1 MLNILLFLLP
11 FKTGMGYIV
20 FIVFVAGVCLLFYR
34 WATRK
39 SRRRKHVLAQEFPAE
54 WRKILLD
61 RVGFYHTLKSEE
73 EKHRFEKMLQLFLAE
88 KNITGI
94 DVEIDDLTRVLVA
107 SSAIIPIFGFR
118 DWEYP
123 NLGEVLVFP
132 GSIKKYQEKDNTSV
146 SEVLGRVNPFQ
157 NDHYVTLSKPA
168 LEKGFNDMNDRQ
180 NVGIHEFAH
189 MLDQADGEIDGTPAA
204 YLPTE
209 LVQPWEEL
217 MYRKIR
223 NIRKGNSDI
232 NSYGATSEAEFFAVV
247 TEYFF
252 ERPEQLAEK
261 HPDLYQLLTKV
272 FAQNPRNRFRLNFS
286 ELLNPYGKRV
296 GRNEPC
302 PCGSGEKYKK
312 CCLPKKKH
320 V

>member
-1 MLNILLFLLP
+1 
-11 FKTGMGYIV
+11 MGYIV
-20 FIVFVAGVCLLFYR
+20 FFVIVAGVVLLFYR

-39 SRRRKHVLAQEFPAE
+39 GRRRKEVLAQEFPAE
-54 WRKILLD
+54 WRKILND
-61 RVGFYHTLKSEE
+61 RVGFYHTLKTEE
-73 EKHRFEKMLQLFLAE
+73 DKQRFEKMLQLFLSE
-88 KNITGI
+88 KRITGI
-94 DVEIDDLTRVLVA
+94 DVEIDDTTKILVA

-132 GSIKKYQEKDNTSV
+132 GSIKKYQDKD
-146 SEVLGRVNPFQ
+146 SEAVAEILGRVNPFQ

-168 LEKGFNDMNDRQ
+168 LERGFNDMADRK

-189 MLDQADGEIDGTPAA
+189 MLDQADGAIDGTPAA
-204 YLPTE
+204 YLPDD
-209 LVQPWEEL
+209 LIQPWQEL
-217 MYRKIR
+217 MYRKIKK
-223 NIRKGNSDI
+223 IKAGDSDI

-252 ERPEQLAEK
+252 ERPGQLAEK
-261 HPDLYQLLTKV
+261 HPTLYRLLTKV
-272 FAQNPRNRFRLNFS
+272 FVQNPKGRFRLNFR

-312 CCLPKKKH
+312 CCMLKKKA
-320 V
+320 

>member
-1 MLNILLFLLP
+1 
-11 FKTGMGYIV
+11 MGYIV
-20 FIVFVAGVCLLFYR
+20 FIAIVAGVVLLFYR

-39 SRRRKHVLAQEFPAE
+39 GRRRREVLKEEFPAE
-54 WRKILLD
+54 WRKILTD
-61 RVGFYHTLKSEE
+61 RVGFYHTLKTEE
-73 EKHRFEKMLQLFLAE
+73 EKQRFEKMLQLFLSE
-88 KNITGI
+88 KRITGI
-94 DVEIDDLTRVLVA
+94 DVEIDDLTKVLVA

-132 GSIKKYQEKDNTSV
+132 GSIKKYKDKDSEAV
-146 SEVLGRVNPFQ
+146 SEILGRVNPFQ

-168 LEKGFNDMNDRQ
+168 LERGFNDMADRK

-204 YLPTE
+204 YLPEE
-209 LVQPWEEL
+209 LVQPWQEL
-217 MYRKIR
+217 MYRKIQK
-223 NIRKGNSDI
+223 IRKGQSDI

-252 ERPEQLAEK
+252 ERPGQLSEK
-261 HPDLYQLLTKV
+261 HPELYKLLTKV
-272 FAQNPRNRFRLNFS
+272 FEQNPKRRFRINFR

-312 CCLPKKKH
+312 CCMLKKQKAK
-320 V
+320 

>member
-1 MLNILLFLLP
+1 
-11 FKTGMGYIV
+11 MGYIV
-20 FIVFVAGVCLLFYR
+20 FSIVVAGVILLFYR

-39 SRRRKHVLAQEFPAE
+39 GRRRRAVLKEEFPAE
-54 WRKILLD
+54 WRKLLID

-73 EKHRFEKMLQLFLAE
+73 EKRRFEKMLQLFLSE
-88 KNITGI
+88 KRITGI
-94 DVEIDDLTRVLVA
+94 DVEIDDLTRILVA

-132 GSIKKYQEKDNTSV
+132 GSIKKYKNKDNEAV
-146 SEVLGRVNPFQ
+146 SEILGRVNPFQ

-168 LEKGFNDMNDRQ
+168 LERGFNDMADRK

-204 YLPTE
+204 YLPQE
-209 LVQPWEEL
+209 LVQPWQEL
-217 MYRKIR
+217 MYRKIQK
-223 NIRKGNSDI
+223 IRKGESDI

-252 ERPEQLAEK
+252 ERPEQLSEK
-261 HPDLYQLLTKV
+261 HPELYKLLTKV
-272 FAQNPRNRFRLNFS
+272 FEQNPKRRFRIDFKA
-286 ELLNPYGKRV
+286 LLNPYGKRV

-312 CCLPKKKH
+312 CCMLKKKS
-320 V
+320 

>member
-1 MLNILLFLLP
+1 
-11 FKTGMGYIV
+11 MGYIV
-20 FIVFVAGVCLLFYR
+20 FFVIVAGVVLLFYR

-39 SRRRKHVLAQEFPAE
+39 GRRRKEVLAQEFPAE
-54 WRKILLD
+54 WRKILND
-61 RVGFYHTLKSEE
+61 RVGFYHTLKTEE
-73 EKHRFEKMLQLFLAE
+73 DKQRFEKMLQLFLSE
-88 KNITGI
+88 KRITGI
-94 DVEIDDLTRVLVA
+94 DVEIDDTTKILVA

-132 GSIKKYQEKDNTSV
+132 GSIKKYQDKD
-146 SEVLGRVNPFQ
+146 SEAVAEILGRVNPFQ

-168 LEKGFNDMNDRQ
+168 LERGFNDMADRK

-189 MLDQADGEIDGTPAA
+189 MLDQADGAIDGTPAA
-204 YLPTE
+204 YLPDD
-209 LVQPWEEL
+209 LIQPWQEL
-217 MYRKIR
+217 MYRKIKK
-223 NIRKGNSDI
+223 IKAGDSDI

-252 ERPEQLAEK
+252 ERPGQLAEK
-261 HPDLYQLLTKV
+261 HPTLYRLLTKV
-272 FAQNPRNRFRLNFS
+272 FVQNPKGRFRLNFK

-312 CCLPKKKH
+312 CCMLKKKA
-320 V
+320 

>member
-1 MLNILLFLLP
+1 
-11 FKTGMGYIV
+11 MGYVV
-20 FIVFVAGVCLLFYR
+20 FFALVAGMCLLFYR

-39 SRRRKHVLAQEFPAE
+39 TRRRKKVLAQEFPPE
-54 WRKILLD
+54 WRKILMD
-61 RVGFYHTLKSEE
+61 RVGFYHTLKTDED
-73 EKHRFEKMLQLFLAE
+73 KTRFEKMLQLFLSE
-88 KNITGI
+88 KRITGI
-94 DVEIDDLTRVLVA
+94 DVVVDDVTKVLVG

-118 DWEYP
+118 DWEYH

-132 GSIKKYQEKDNTSV
+132 GSIKRYKDEKSEAV

-168 LEKGFNDMNDRQ
+168 LERGFNDMADRK

-189 MLDQADGEIDGTPAA
+189 MLDQADGEIDGTPEA
-204 YLPTE
+204 YLPDD
-209 LVQPWEEL
+209 LVRPWQEL
-217 MYRKIR
+217 MYREIKKI
-223 NIRKGNSDI
+223 KQGDSEI

-252 ERPEQLAEK
+252 ERPGQLAEK
-261 HPDLYQLLTKV
+261 HSQLYELLTKI
-272 FAQNPRNRFRLNFS
+272 FHQKNIKRRFRINFR

-312 CCLPKKKH
+312 CCKLKRSAA
-320 V
+320 